1 MLCDIDEVY
10 VKDVRR
16 ILTILCS
23 ALRPLTVDELID
35 AHAVELDESPEAPC
49 LDRDRSY
56 KPDDHVD
63 ICLGLVE
70 IVVTEDDKR
79 QPIPMVR
86 IAHLSVQ
93 EYL

>member
-35 AHAVELDESPEAPC
+35 AHAVELDESPC
-49 LDRDRSY
+49 LDRGRSY
-56 KPDDHVD
+56 KLDDLVD
-63 ICLGLVE
+63 ICLRLVE
-70 IVVTEDDKR
+70 IVVAEDDKQ